1 MKARIIVLIVVVLS
15 LSIWVVISQDAPY
28 YTCPMHP
35 QIKQEG
41 QGNCPICGMKLVLS
55 EEKEHKHNEKQQV
68 QKKEEK
74 KQEVGNKTNE
84 RPDEK
89 EQEQTIYTC
98 SMHPEIQLNQPGN
111 CPICGMKLI
120 PMKKEKELIIPQ
132 DKLSIYGIKLAKTEK
147 IDATKT
153 INIVG
158 NFEYNEQKICQISA
172 KFNGW
177 IKKLYMNF
185 EGAYIQ
191 KNHKL
196 ALIYSPELG
205 KLHTELIFYKKD
217 KVYKKNFNNI
227 LSHFRH
233 LGLSNREIK
242 RLSNLNKPTYYFWID
257 SPCEGIITKKH
268 IFDDMYFMEGTN
280 LFEIVDLKNM
290 WFIGRIYESEMHL
303 INLLNI
309 ENTLYRCPMHHNIIS
324 QEKGVCPIDNCQ
336 MPLVPFNTNVT
347 ITIKHPLLNNGEYT
361 DYVDLIYPTVEEETR
376 TITFRVNIPNT
387 NLLLRKNMYAS
398 AQIKINYKNILA
410 VPETAVVFT
419 GDKNIVFTYENGKIT
434 PQAVNLGEKHL
445 EKENNDENNF
455 LIPYKTRYI
464 QILSGLKENET
475 ILSSG
480 TFIIDAE
487 SQFRKITTE
496 MHNH

>member
-1 MKARIIVLIVVVLS
+1 MNMKTSILILIALS
-15 LSIWVVISQDAPY
+15 LSIGLIISQQAEY

-35 QIKQEG
+35 EIKQDKP
-41 QGNCPICGMKLVLS
+41 GNCTICEMKLIPIKTNKHEHIESQKKSHNVTNNTGQKQEE
-55 EEKEHKHNEKQQV
+55 EEK
-68 QKKEEK
+68 
-74 KQEVGNKTNE
+74 TF
-84 RPDEK
+84 
-89 EQEQTIYTC
+89 YTC
-98 SMHPEIQLNQPGN
+98 SMHPEMKQDKPGN
-111 CPICGMKLI
+111 CHICGMKLI
-120 PMKKEKELIIPQ
+120 PMKKEKELIIPK

-147 IDATKT
+147 FDATKT
-153 INIVG
+153 IDIVG
-158 NFEYNEQKICQISA
+158 NFEYNEKKICHVSA
-172 KFNGW
+172 KFSGW

-217 KVYKKNFNNI
+217 KTYKENLNNI
-227 LSHFRH
+227 LTHFHH
-233 LGLSNREIK
+233 LGLSKKEIK
-242 RLSNLNKPTYYFWID
+242 RLSNLNKPTYYFWLD

-268 IFDDMYFMEGTN
+268 IFDNAYFTESMN

-290 WFIGRIYESEMHL
+290 WFIGRIYESDIHL
-303 INLLNI
+303 INLLNL

-324 QEKGVCPIDNCQ
+324 QGKGICSIDSCQ
-336 MPLVPFNTNVT
+336 MPLSPFNTNIT
-347 ITIKHPLLNNGEYT
+347 ITIKHLLLNNGQYT

-376 TITFRVNIPNT
+376 TITFRVNTPNT

-398 AQIKINYKNILA
+398 AKIKINYKDILA
-410 VPETAVVFT
+410 IPETAVVFT
-419 GDKNIVFTYENGKIT
+419 GDKNIVFTYENDKIT
-434 PQAVNLGEKHL
+434 PRVVNLGEKYL
-445 EKENNDENNF
+445 EKENNNEYNF
-455 LIPYKTRYI
+455 LMPYKTRYI

-475 ILSSG
+475 IISSG

-487 SQFRKITTE
+487 SQFRKITSE